1 MTDAIS
7 NVLAPAV
14 GLPTKGPAKVTQVAQ
29 LETSAQRF
37 SGTLSSAVDGA
48 SPASQAAAASART
61 AVQPVQTAPAVD
73 PAERARRALQL
84 DGKPPATAAQGGD
97 SILDGLQKLRTVFD
111 KQQGRINQIMA
122 SPVTDMKTLL
132 AVQMEVVNFSVLVD
146 VTSKLTGKSTQAFE
160 SLLKGQ

>member
-1 MTDAIS
+1 MTDAVS
-7 NVLAPAV
+7 NLLAPAV

-48 SPASQAAAASART
+48 APAAQSAAASAPKP
-61 AVQPVQTAPAVD
+61 VQPVQNTPAAD
-73 PAERARRALQL
+73 AADRARRTLQL
-84 DGKPPATAAQGGD
+84 DGKQPVSPAQGGD

-132 AVQMEVVNFSVLVD
+132 AVQMEVVNFTVLVD